1 MFTNYEKVFY
11 EIKNTLLNS
20 ENLRK
25 LVFYNTPDALEKN
38 TIPSL
43 NEASQTIYIKPIIYV
58 YDDSPEYGI
67 STFISI
73 GLIESIILDGSISSS
88 IKVSVACD
96 RKIWELD
103 NNRVRP
109 LAILSEISNL
119 DNLKLE
125 TAGKLVFRVVK
136 EVYFNNDLVGYTA
149 LFDLDEEKGSVVNEF

>member
-1 MFTNYEKVFY
+1 MFANYEKIFY
-11 EIKNTLLNS
+11 EIKNALLDS
-20 ENLRK
+20 ETLRK
-25 LVFYNTPDALEKN
+25 LVFYNTPDSLIKTTP
-38 TIPSL
+38 TIA
-43 NEASQTIYIKPIIYV
+43 EAGQSIYIKPIIYV
-58 YDDSPEYGI
+58 YEDSPEYGI

-73 GLIESIILDGSISSS
+73 GLIESIILDGSIASS

-96 RKIWELD
+96 RKIWEMND
-103 NNRVRP
+103 NRVRP

-149 LFDLDEEKGSVVNEF
+149 LFDISEEKGSVVNEF

>member
-1 MFTNYEKVFY
+1 MFANYEKIFY
-11 EIKNTLLNS
+11 EIKNTLLDS
-20 ENLRK
+20 TDFRK
-25 LVFYNTPDALEKN
+25 LVFYNTTDSLEKT
-38 TIPSL
+38 TIPSID
-43 NEASQTIYIKPIIYV
+43 EAGQSVYIKPIIYV
-58 YDDSPEYGI
+58 YEDSPEYGI
-67 STFISI
+67 STFVSI
-73 GLIESIILDGSISSS
+73 GLIESIILDGSIASS

-149 LFDLDEEKGSVVNEF
+149 LFDIVEEKGSVVNEF